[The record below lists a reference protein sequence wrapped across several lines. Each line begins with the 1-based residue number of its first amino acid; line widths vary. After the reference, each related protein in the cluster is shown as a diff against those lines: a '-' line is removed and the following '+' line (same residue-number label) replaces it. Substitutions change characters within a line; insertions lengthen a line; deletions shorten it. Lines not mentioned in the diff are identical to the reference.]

1 MSLMALQELYRKSL
15 LVFLRVLA
23 AKFLY
28 CIELLYVVH
37 ASGSCMSVVRW
48 LLLHLCGF
56 VCIFLIK
63 LKEKLYAGKSY
74 FILATDTC

>member
-48 LLLHLCGF
+48 LLLHLLTWICVHF
-56 VCIFLIK
+56 SDKIERKALCCQVLLHF
-63 LKEKLYAGKSY
+63 SY
-74 FILATDTC
+74 